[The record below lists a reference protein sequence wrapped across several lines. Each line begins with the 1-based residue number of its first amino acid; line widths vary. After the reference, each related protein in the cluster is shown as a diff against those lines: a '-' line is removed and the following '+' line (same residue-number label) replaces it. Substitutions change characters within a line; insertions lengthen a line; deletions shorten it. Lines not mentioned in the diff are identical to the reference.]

1 MSSNPHNPCAM
12 EIANMMPIV
21 NVVMMMMITDKAMS
35 PQMVATIMMMVLPQ
49 LLPPL
54 IEWIKTALARSNGM
68 YSVTLESS
76 TTSDV
81 FSAVSRLVTTLVKD
95 PEEALVMSSALSKRI
110 EAAPAF
116 ENPYDWCGN
125 SQYTKLPITCPI
137 GKFQFTYSGAVIHGE
152 VTRNR
157 EKNHVQTTMK
167 LTTRMDMSDKLDSFV
182 EFATVSEWK
191 ERWCMDTDEKQTVA
205 ILNIK
210 NSDVSWKPMQLST
223 VKTFDNLWLPAG
235 LQTDII
241 NDLDTFTRSHSF
253 YEERGMPHKRGM
265 LFYGP
270 PGTGK
275 TSCIFAIA
283 NYLRCMVY
291 RVSLRQCTQS
301 QMKDALYKIK
311 HAAVVVI
318 EEVDLQIAA
327 DDMPLFAPLT
337 TPSEVKSGPSGDNA
351 GDNASDK
358 ASDKDKVSFLME
370 YLDGYVGHT
379 PGTLV
384 IFTTNHIDDIPA
396 PLIRPG
402 RIDRQFYF
410 PPLDGEDV
418 GRVARNFTGIP
429 ELTCPEGVTISAAE
443 LINTVLMPHI
453 GDREALQQQLNTLK

>member
-1 MSSNPHNPCAM
+1 MDIA
-12 EIANMMPIV
+12 ANMMPVV
-21 NVVMMMMITDKAMS
+21 NIVMMMMLSDK
-35 PQMVATIMMMVLPQ
+35 PLNTQMVATIVMVVLPQ
-49 LLPPL
+49 VLPSL
-54 IEWIKTALARSNGM
+54 IKWIKTTLLRSNQL
-68 YSVTLESS
+68 YTVTVESKA
-76 TTSDV
+76 TGDV
-81 FSAVSRLVTTLVKD
+81 FSAVSHLVATLVKTPTD
-95 PEEALVMSSALSKRI
+95 ALVVSSSLYKRV

-116 ENPYDWCGN
+116 EDSDDYFGN
-125 SQYTKLPITCPI
+125 SRYTKRPITCPT
-137 GKFQFTYSGAVIHGE
+137 GKFQFPYDGIVINGE

-157 EKNHVQTTMK
+157 EKNQVDTIMK
-167 LTTRMDMSDKLDSFV
+167 LSTHHSVRDKLDSFV

-191 ERWCMDTDEKQTVA
+191 QRWCTRTDHQQTVA
-205 ILNIK
+205 ILSIK
-210 NSDVSWKPMQLST
+210 DSDVKWKPMQLSAK
-223 VKTFDNLWLPAG
+223 KTFDNLWLPAG
-235 LQTDII
+235 LQTEIM
-241 NDLDTFTRSHSF
+241 NDLDTFKRSHSF

-265 LFYGP
+265 LFHGP

-283 NYLRCMVY
+283 NYLGCLVY
-291 RVSLRQCTQS
+291 RVSLRQCS
-301 QMKDALYKIK
+301 HAQMKEALYKIK
-311 HAAVVVI
+311 HAAIVVI

-327 DDMPLFAPLT
+327 EEMAVFAPLP
-337 TPSEVKSGPSGDNA
+337 TPAEGKSEAP
-351 GDNASDK
+351 
-358 ASDKDKVSFLME
+358 SDKDKVSFLME

-384 IFTTNHIDDIPA
+384 IFTTNHIEDIPP

-402 RIDRQFYF
+402 RVDRQFYF